1 MPTVRLTTA
10 HAIVRYLS
18 AQHSERDGERRRL
31 VPALFGIFG
40 HGNVAGL
47 GQALEEHDAE
57 LPYLQARNEQ
67 SMAHA
72 ATAFAKATRRRQTL
86 ACSASVGP
94 GSTNM
99 VTAAALATV
108 NRLPLLLLASD
119 TYSSRRQGPV
129 LQQLEHPSALDV
141 SVNDAF
147 RPVARLFDRIERP
160 EQLLT
165 ALPEAM
171 RVLTSVRETGAV
183 VLALPQDVQSEAF
196 DFPEA
201 FFAPRTWRI
210 GRPQPEQALVAEAA
224 ELIAQA
230 ERPLAIAGGGVLY
243 SDAQAE
249 LEALAWEF
257 GLPVA
262 ETFAGKGAVRE
273 PAWWGL
279 GGIGLEGTPAT
290 NAAAAAADVVIAIGT
305 RLTDFPTASQSL
317 FQHPD
322 VRFVAI
328 NVDGRDAHKQ
338 GALALESDARDTLR
352 ALHQALTDHGRR
364 PSATYRAAIEERA
377 AAWASAR
384 AAALL
389 TDRSDGMTQ
398 GRLLGVLNEAARPGD
413 TLIAA
418 AGGPPGDVLKA
429 WDATGERHA
438 HIEFGF
444 SCMGYELPAAL
455 GVRMAQGPAGEVIA
469 LIGDGTFLMAPTE
482 LTTALQER
490 LPITV
495 VISENHGF
503 QVIRRLQMARA
514 GRSFGNEFRARTED
528 AGETGGVAGTRDA
541 ASPAGRLEGD
551 YLPLDLAKVAEG
563 LGARVWRAA
572 DPQALRAALDAARAH
587 DGPAVVVAETLPHVD
602 LPDAEAWWDVAP
614 AEVSAD
620 PVVQEL
626 RAAYEADR
634 ARLQRFH
641 AHPSDPAAVRPE
653 REAIR

>member
-10 HAIVRYLS
+10 QAIVRYLS
-18 AQHSERDGERRRL
+18 VQRSGRDDEEPRRL
-31 VPALFGIFG
+31 IPALFGIFG

-47 GQALEEHDAE
+47 GQALEEHGGE
-57 LPYLQARNEQ
+57 LPYMQARNEQ
-67 SMAHA
+67 SMVHA

-86 ACSASVGP
+86 ACAASIGP

-99 VTAAALATV
+99 VTGAALATI
-108 NRLPLLLLASD
+108 NRLPVLLLASD
-119 TYSSRRQGPV
+119 TYATRRQGPV

-147 RPVARLFDRIERP
+147 RPVSRMFDRIQRP

-171 RVLTSVRETGAV
+171 RVLTSPRETGAV
-183 VLALPQDVQSEAF
+183 VLALPQDVQSEAY
-196 DFPEA
+196 DFPTS
-201 FFAPRTWRI
+201 FFDERTWTTA
-210 GRPQPEQALVAEAA
+210 RPQPEPGAVAHAA
-224 ELIAQA
+224 ELIARA
-230 ERPLAIAGGGVLY
+230 ERPLVIAGGGVLY
-243 SDAQAE
+243 SDAQAQLEE
-249 LEALAWEF
+249 LAEAF

-273 PAWWGL
+273 PAWWAL

-290 NAAAAAADVVIAIGT
+290 NRLAADADLVIAVGT

-322 VRFVAI
+322 VSFVAI

-338 GALALESDARDTLR
+338 GALAIEADARDTLR
-352 ALHQALTDHGRR
+352 ALSDALAARGRR
-364 PSATYRAAIEERA
+364 PSAPYRAAIEEGA
-377 AAWASAR
+377 AAWADTR
-384 AAALL
+384 AAVLFD
-389 TDRSDGMTQ
+389 DRPEGMTQ
-398 GRLLGVLNEAARPGD
+398 GRLLGVLQEAAQPGD

-429 WDATGERHA
+429 WDATGGRHA

-455 GVRMAQGPAGEVIA
+455 GVRLAQDDGEVIA
-469 LIGDGTFLMAPTE
+469 LIGDGTFLMAPSE
-482 LTTALQER
+482 LVTALQER

-514 GRSFGNEFRARTED
+514 GRAFGNEFRARADDED
-528 AGETGGVAGTRDA
+528 E
-541 ASPAGRLEGD
+541 RLSGD
-551 YLPLDLAKVAEG
+551 YLPLDLATIASG
-563 LGARVWRAA
+563 MGARSWRVA
-572 DPQALRAALDAARAH
+572 DPAALRGALDAARAH
-587 DGPAVVVAETLPHVD
+587 DGPAVIVAETLPHVD
-602 LPDAEAWWDVAP
+602 LPGAEVWWDVAP
-614 AEVSAD
+614 AEVSGD
-620 PVVQEL
+620 PVVQAL
-626 RAAYEADR
+626 RAEYEADR
-634 ARLQRFH
+634 DRLQRFH
-641 AHPSDPAAVRPE
+641 TARPE
-653 REAIR
+653 EVPTR